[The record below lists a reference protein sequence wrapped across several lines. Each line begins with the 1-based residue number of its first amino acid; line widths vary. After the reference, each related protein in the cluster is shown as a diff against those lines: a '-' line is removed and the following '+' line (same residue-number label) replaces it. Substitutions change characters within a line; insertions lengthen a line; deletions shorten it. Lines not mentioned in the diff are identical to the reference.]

1 TTPDLDSDTWEL
13 AYSYP
18 ITTLLTVSYATIFIA
33 GLLGNFAVITIV
45 LRNHHMRSV
54 TNIFICNLSLA
65 DLLVTVFVEP
75 LTLLQNIIVG
85 WHWGAAA
92 CWC

>member
-1 TTPDLDSDTWEL
+1 MNESTTTIPNLDSDTWEL

-18 ITTLLTVSYATIFIA
+18 ITTLLSVSYATIFIA

-65 DLLVTVFVEP
+65 DLLVTELGVSQDKE
-75 LTLLQNIIVG
+75 T
-85 WHWGAAA
+85 
-92 CWC
+92 